1 MPFEDIAF
9 ALWQVRCNNL
19 SKQGRRRPLAFQLPE
34 RGREGDLWPIARD
47 VEIPDHEDTLVSRFF
62 DGI

>member
-34 RGREGDLWPIARD
+34 RGREGDL
-47 VEIPDHEDTLVSRFF
+47 
-62 DGI
+62 